1 MPTSPPTRPMT
12 FAGLPRSLYPVA
24 GLTVFDT
31 TTFFGLQSLLVY
43 YIYFATDQ
51 GGLGFSVDSAIA
63 ISAAFGACTY
73 LATIV
78 MGWFADRVIG
88 AGRALSWGAWAA
100 AAGYLTMG
108 LIPGPIGLAIGLVA
122 VVIGAS
128 SMWVGESA
136 LVGGALNAYPTKR
149 ESGFTIYYVGGASG
163 AFIGVLLAGILQS
176 SVGFSIGFMISAAV
190 LVAGRLLYSPFRRR
204 VERTAPQVT
213 PEARATPRQILA
225 VGAVVVVA
233 ALVLVTVVAVG
244 MNPATVIGLAAIVF
258 AILFFTKLLRDRSID
273 AEAKRSIVGYL
284 PFFVATLVFNGLY
297 QQLYGSVAVYSEES
311 TNRAILGMELPPSTV
326 LAAAPLCSIFLAP
339 ILAIIWGK
347 LGSRQPSLAVKFGAS
362 FAICGMALLL
372 LAFSSV
378 SGEKTPVVILAL
390 IVLAFGAADIT
401 VTPSGLSL
409 ASLVG
414 PPGFST
420 RMIAIQYLGI
430 AGGIALAGSA
440 GEWFLPGDNEAIYFG
455 ICAVV
460 GLIVAVGMFA
470 TPALLRRFTPPA
482 ESTEPAADSDA
493 RMSARP

>member
-1 MPTSPPTRPMT
+1 MEQTLTRPRT
-12 FAGLPRSLYPVA
+12 FAGLPRTLYPVA

-43 YIYFATDQ
+43 YIYFATDE

-88 AGRALSWGAWAA
+88 AGRALGWGAWIAA
-100 AAGYLTMG
+100 VGYLAIG
-108 LIPGPIGLAIGLVA
+108 LIPGPIGLAIGLVG

-136 LVGGALNAYPTKR
+136 LVGGALNDFPTKR

-176 SVGFSIGFMISAAV
+176 SVGFTIGFVISAVV
-190 LVAGRLLYSPFRRR
+190 LVTGRLLYSPFRRR
-204 VERTAPQVT
+204 VELTAPRVA
-213 PEARATPRQILA
+213 PEARATPGQIVA
-225 VGAVVVVA
+225 VAAVVSAAAIILVAVVA
-233 ALVLVTVVAVG
+233 SGL
-244 MNPATVIGLAAIVF
+244 NPATVIGAVSVVYAIV
-258 AILFFTKLLRDRSID
+258 FFTKLLRDRSLD

-284 PFFVATLVFNGLY
+284 PFFVATFVFNGLY
-297 QQLYGSVAVYSEES
+297 QQLYGSVAVYSEGS
-311 TNRAILGMELPPSTV
+311 TDRAVLGMELPPSTI

-347 LGSRQPSLAVKFGAS
+347 LGSRQPSLAVKFGTS
-362 FAICGMALLL
+362 FAICSSALLL
-372 LAFSSV
+372 LALSSA

-390 IVLAFGAADIT
+390 IVLAFGAADIV

-414 PPGFST
+414 PPAFST
-420 RMIAIQYLGI
+420 RMIAVQYLGI
-430 AGGIALAGSA
+430 AGGIALAGTA
-440 GEWFLPGDNEAIYFG
+440 GEWFNPGSNEAMYFG
-455 ICAVV
+455 ICAIV
-460 GLIVAVGMFA
+460 GISVAVGMFA
-470 TPALLRRFTPPA
+470 TPALLRRFSGSRVEGDA
-482 ESTEPAADSDA
+482 AGSTRTTSVG
-493 RMSARP
+493 R